1 MAEGVAVGGQA
12 GVVPAAYDRGRGSFT
27 EPERVPWSELGGEFI
42 ETWGH
47 DDTGKLRAEHL
58 EVMGQSGSG
67 KSYAIAT
74 VLQQRARRWDSAEI
88 AVLTKTADDSI
99 PLLGWP
105 VVDDFR
111 DLRKYRQVTFWPQT
125 RLQGEEKEKFHEA
138 RVYELLSRLWRPEA
152 NVVLYFDEVRYIE
165 SLSKRLRKQ
174 VRMYWREGRS
184 HGISIIAGAQR
195 PLEMVRDQHSES
207 RWKFVF
213 PPADEGD
220 MDRFAEM
227 LGLKRDW
234 APVLR
239 SLDQT
244 EHEFVVRNSFTK
256 DAYITWIDEEL
267 KPDPAQ
273 ADQKPDGTP
282 PGATYGPQ
290 RKTAA

>member
-1 MAEGVAVGGQA
+1 MAEGIALGGRVQDTRR
-12 GVVPAAYDRGRGSFT
+12 VTGSTF
-27 EPERVPWSELGGEFI
+27 ERPPEIPWSELGHEFI

-47 DDTGKLRAEHL
+47 DAQGRPRAEHL

-67 KSYAIAT
+67 KTYAIAT

-88 AVLTKTADDSI
+88 AVLTKSADDSI

-105 VVDDFR
+105 VVDDFAGLKR
-111 DLRKYRQVTFWPQT
+111 YRQLTFWPQT
-125 RLQGEEKEKFHEA
+125 SLQGEDREAFHEA
-138 RVYELLSRLWRPEA
+138 RLYELLSRLWRPGA
-152 NVVLYFDEVRYIE
+152 NCVLYLDEVRYIE
-165 SLSKRLRKQ
+165 SLSRRVRKL

-227 LGLKRDW
+227 LGLRRDW

-239 SLDQT
+239 SLEQT
-244 EHEFVVRNSFTK
+244 EHQFVVRNSFTK
-256 DAYITWIDEEL
+256 DAYITQIDQEL

-273 ADQKPDGTP
+273 SGQREDNTP
-282 PGATYGPQ
+282 AGAAYGS
-290 RKTAA
+290 RRETAA